1 MNILDEVIEIVKD
14 VMETDEV
21 DADTLMEDDLEIAS
35 LEFYELLSRLEKK
48 FSIKMPEKVLSNVET
63 VDDIAYEV
71 ETIMKKK
78 GLL

>member
-1 MNILDEVIEIVKD
+1 MDILNEVIEIVKD